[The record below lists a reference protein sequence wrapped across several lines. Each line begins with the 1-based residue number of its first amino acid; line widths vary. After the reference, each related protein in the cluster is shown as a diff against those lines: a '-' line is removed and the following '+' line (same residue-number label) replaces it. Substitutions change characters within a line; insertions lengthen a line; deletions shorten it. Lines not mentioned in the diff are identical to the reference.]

1 MASEA
6 GEFWSI
12 GDYATIGEFWSQA
25 GRDVA
30 TSLDVEGKDVIDLAT
45 GTGVTAIAISQRGA
59 RSVLGIDAAPKLLAE
74 AEKRAD
80 DLDLNIDWAEAD
92 FAAVPRPD
100 GSADL
105 IVSTFGIIFASD
117 PGAVFSECHR
127 LLRPDG
133 QLVFTS
139 WAATGLFGRM
149 IDAFAPFFE
158 GGEAPWHEDADG
170 IHATVGA
177 DAQVVERTFPLSA
190 PSAEAF
196 VANLELHSSP
206 FVVAKE
212 KLGDDWVDARAAL
225 LDIFEGSGET
235 TSAGYVSEISYLVTT
250 VNRSTLG

>member
-1 MASEA
+1 MTSEA

-12 GDYATIGEFWSQA
+12 GDYATVGEFWSQA

-30 TSLDVEGKDVIDLAT
+30 ASLDVAGKDVVDLAT
-45 GTGVTAIAISQRGA
+45 GTGVTAIAIAQQA
-59 RSVLGIDAAPKLLAE
+59 AQSVLGIDAAPKLLAE
-74 AEKRAD
+74 AAARAAA
-80 DLDLNIDWAEAD
+80 LDLEIDWEEAD

-100 GSADL
+100 SSADL

-117 PGAVFSECHR
+117 PGAVFRECRR
-127 LLRPDG
+127 LLRPEG

-170 IHATVGA
+170 IQSTVGA

-190 PSAEAF
+190 PSAEEF

-212 KLGDDWVDARAAL
+212 KLGDDWLDARAAL
-225 LDIFEGSGET
+225 LEIFEGSGET
-235 TSAGYVSEISYLVTT
+235 TPAGYVSEISYLVTT
-250 VNRSTLG
+250 VNRATLD